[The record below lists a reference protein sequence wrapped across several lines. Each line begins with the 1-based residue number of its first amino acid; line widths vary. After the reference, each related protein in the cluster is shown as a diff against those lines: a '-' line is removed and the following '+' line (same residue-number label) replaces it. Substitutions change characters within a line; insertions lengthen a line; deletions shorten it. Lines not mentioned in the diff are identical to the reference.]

1 MNNKASISLTRR
13 KELQYRSFGA
23 LPTAIFL
30 KSRVSPWPTCGR
42 ELPPLVGEHAH
53 TARRRTL
60 VAKQLEK

>member
-13 KELQYRSFGA
+13 KELQYGSFGA

-42 ELPPLVGEHAH
+42 ELPSLVGEHC
-53 TARRRTL
+53 TYR
-60 VAKQLEK
+60 